1 MSEVHGIRGSSKN
14 MKTIRNDS
22 SWEWYTPN
30 LIQKQILYT
39 AEFVTTNVK
48 FLYENTVKSTHS
60 NSKRICIFQT
70 TLY

>member
-1 MSEVHGIRGSSKN
+1 MSEVPGIRGSSKN

-48 FLYENTVKSTHS
+48 FLYENTV
-60 NSKRICIFQT
+60 
-70 TLY
+70 